1 MIDKTCVYCG
11 STASVKNNLF
21 VCENCKSVCLTKGYD
36 TSNIYKQI
44 KKYIDELQDIILKEI
59 DIHKLEQLHIHGT
72 LNKEQTLLFDMLTQ
86 FKELRIELLFFYKNK
101 TSLGN
106 QDVRKLIYKI
116 IEFDKPKLLLCIKE
130 TNLKG
135 DLK

>member
-1 MIDKTCVYCG
+1 MRSC
-11 STASVKNNLF
+11 
-21 VCENCKSVCLTKGYD
+21 
-36 TSNIYKQI
+36 
-44 KKYIDELQDIILKEI
+44 ILKEI

>member
-1 MIDKTCVYCG
+1 
-11 STASVKNNLF
+11 
-21 VCENCKSVCLTKGYD
+21 
-36 TSNIYKQI
+36 
-44 KKYIDELQDIILKEI
+44 
-59 DIHKLEQLHIHGT
+59 
-72 LNKEQTLLFDMLTQ
+72 MLTQ